1 MTGKSYIVWGT
12 LFPEHYVTDTG
23 PAGLQQRRTTGKTAG
38 SCCWSDI
45 DGDNGMHELAA
56 PGGFEW
62 HEVAFKMRHGPRS
75 LQFIMMKHYT
85 CT

>member
-1 MTGKSYIVWGT
+1 
-12 LFPEHYVTDTG
+12 
-23 PAGLQQRRTTGKTAG
+23 
-38 SCCWSDI
+38 
-45 DGDNGMHELAA
+45 MHELAA

-62 HEVAFKMRHGPRS
+62 HEVAFKMRHGPHS